1 MTTWLDPATLAQ
13 LAPLSI
19 IILFLAAAAT
29 FISKKD
35 TPQRLIAFA
44 AVTAVL
50 IFELLLLISV
60 WDSPPQAVHLGGW
73 EAPFG
78 IVLMVDQLSALML
91 VVSSTISL
99 AVLIFATGQ
108 DISDGDDEV
117 PISVFYPTYL
127 LLLAGVSNAF
137 LAGDLF
143 NLYVGFE
150 ILLMASYVLI
160 TINANTERI
169 RAGVTYIVV
178 SVMSSL
184 LFLTAIGFIYASVG
198 TINMADLS
206 LKLPTLPVGTQMQ
219 LHLMLLIAFGI
230 KAAVF
235 PLSLWLPDSYPTAP
249 APVTAVFA
257 GLLTKVGVYAII
269 RTETLLFP
277 EGHLDTLLGVIAALT
292 LIIGILGALAQGD
305 IKRTLSFILISHI
318 GYMIWGISLGNQL
331 GMTSVVFYIAHHI
344 IIQTGLFLVVGLIE
358 RRGGSSNVRRLG
370 GLIKSAPF
378 LALLYFIPA
387 INLGGIPPFSGF
399 LGKVGF
405 IQATVDNGSTLAYVN
420 AGVGVLVS
428 LLTLLALARVWNK
441 VFWRPAAEAEEPQE
455 ALVQAEKTGTAPDA
469 KPVPASMT
477 LSAVGLVTV
486 GVALTLLASPLFALA
501 ERAAENLYQPDTY
514 IKAVLGDKAPT
525 RADYLH
531 HHTQHNTPQEAQQ

>member
-1 MTTWLDPATLAQ
+1 MVLAQ
-13 LAPLSI
+13 LAPLCI
-19 IILFLAAAAT
+19 IILFLAAAIT

-35 TPQRLIAFA
+35 RVQRVIAFA
-44 AVTAVL
+44 AVAFTLA
-50 IFELLLLISV
+50 FEALLLASV
-60 WDSPPQAVHLGGW
+60 WDAEPQTVHLAGW

-78 IVLMVDQLSALML
+78 ITMVVDQLSALML

-99 AVLIFATGQ
+99 AVLVFATGQ
-108 DISDGDDEV
+108 NLQDEDDEV

-160 TINANTERI
+160 TMNANTPRI
-169 RAGVTYIVV
+169 RAGVTYVVV
-178 SVMSSL
+178 SVVSSM
-184 LFLTAIGFIYASVG
+184 LFLTAIGFVYASVG

-206 LKLPTLPVGTQMQ
+206 LKLGTLPEGTQMQ

-277 EGHLDTLLGVIAALT
+277 EGRLDTLLGVVAGLT
-292 LIIGILGALAQGD
+292 LLVGILGALAQGD
-305 IKRTLSFILISHI
+305 IKRLLSFILISHI
-318 GYMIWGISLGNQL
+318 GYMIWGISLGNEL
-331 GMTSVVFYIAHHI
+331 GLTTVVFYIAHHI
-344 IIQTGLFLVVGLIE
+344 VIQTGLFMVVGLIE
-358 RRGGSSNVRRLG
+358 RRGGSTNVRRLG
-370 GLIKSAPF
+370 GLIKIAPV

-399 LGKVGF
+399 IGKVGF
-405 IQATVDNGSTLAYVN
+405 IEASVENGGALAYIN
-420 AGVGVLVS
+420 AGIGVLVS

-441 VFWRPAAEAEEPQE
+441 AFWRPAKEAEEAHPD
-455 ALVQAEKTGTAPDA
+455 LVMAEHSDDPAHYET
-469 KPVPASMT
+469 KPIPASMMAST
-477 LSAVGLVTV
+477 VSLVLV
-486 GVALTLLASPLFALA
+486 GVAITVFSGPLFQLA
-501 ERAAENLYQPDTY
+501 DNASDNLFNPDVY
-514 IKAVLGDKAPT
+514 ISSVFGPDAPT
-525 RADYLH
+525 RADYLE
-531 HHTQHNTPQEAQQ
+531 QQIVGNNSQEVNQ

>member
-1 MTTWLDPATLAQ
+1 MDIATAQ
-13 LAPLSI
+13 LAPLCI
-19 IILFLAAAAT
+19 IILFLSAAIT

-35 TPQRLIAFA
+35 SVQRFIAFA
-44 AVTAVL
+44 AVTLTL
-50 IFELLLLISV
+50 IFEALLLATV
-60 WDSPPQAVHLGGW
+60 WGAEPQTVHLAGW
-73 EAPFG
+73 PAPFG
-78 IVLMVDQLSALML
+78 ITMVADQLSALLL

-108 DISDGDDEV
+108 NLSDEDDEV

-160 TINANTERI
+160 TMNANTPRI
-169 RAGVTYIVV
+169 RAGVTYVVV
-178 SVMSSL
+178 SVVSSM
-184 LFLTAIGFIYASVG
+184 LFLTAIGFVYASVG

-206 LKLPTLPVGTQMQ
+206 LKLGTLPEGTQMQ

-277 EGHLDTLLGVIAALT
+277 EGGLDTLLGVVAGLT
-292 LIIGILGALAQGD
+292 LLVGILGALAQGD
-305 IKRTLSFILISHI
+305 IKRLLSFILISHI
-318 GYMIWGISLGNQL
+318 GYMIWGISLGNKL
-331 GMTSVVFYIAHHI
+331 GLTTVVFYIAHHI
-344 IIQTGLFLVVGLIE
+344 VIQTGLFMVVGLVE
-358 RRGGSSNVRRLG
+358 RRGGSTNVRRLG
-370 GLIKSAPF
+370 GLMTTAPI

-399 LGKVGF
+399 IGKVGF
-405 IQATVDNGSTLAYVN
+405 IEAAVANGGTLAYVN
-420 AGVGVLVS
+420 SAIGVLVS

-441 VFWRPAAEAEEPQE
+441 AFWRPAKEAEEPT
-455 ALVQAEKTGTAPDA
+455 ADLVMAEHSDDSASYET
-469 KPVPASMT
+469 KPIPASMMAAT
-477 LSAVGLVTV
+477 VSLVLV
-486 GVALTLLASPLFALA
+486 GVMITVFSGPLFELA
-501 ERAAENLYQPDTY
+501 ENASTNLFNPDLYISSVFGDQAPARAQYLEQQIVEN
-514 IKAVLGDKAPT
+514 
-525 RADYLH
+525 RS
-531 HHTQHNTPQEAQQ
+531 QEVNQ